1 VTAVDEMYSLDPDK
15 RCLELSYA
23 NGDREVLYFKDFASG
38 AMIESI
44 ARRAKKLA
52 LKRYIQTGR
61 NGLTPDDLL
70 DALRTRRQKESWF
83 SASAVTLLPGS

>member
-1 VTAVDEMYSLDPDK
+1 MWAGCTSDCRGRDVQPRPGQAL
-15 RCLELSYA
+15 LELSYA

-52 LKRYIQTGR
+52 LKR
-61 NGLTPDDLL
+61 
-70 DALRTRRQKESWF
+70 
-83 SASAVTLLPGS
+83 